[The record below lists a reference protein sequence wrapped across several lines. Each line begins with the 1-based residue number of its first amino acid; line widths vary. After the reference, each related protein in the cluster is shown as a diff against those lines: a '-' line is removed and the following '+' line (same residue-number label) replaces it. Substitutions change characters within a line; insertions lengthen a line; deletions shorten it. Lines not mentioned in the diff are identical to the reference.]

1 MAINAA
7 EEETIESLKKWW
19 DENGKQLM
27 LAVVVVVGGY
37 GSWTLWQGSKTASSD
52 AASDLYE
59 EVLGLAIN
67 EQTGTISDEGAA
79 QIIALATELRQDH
92 SSTIYAR
99 YSALFSAQQQVMA
112 GDLDAAQE
120 TLRWITENPLTGLF
134 VEQDEGLMLTAN
146 LRLGR
151 VLLANGDNDG
161 ALAVVSSLAPKT
173 FEAGYAELQGDVY
186 VAMGRTVEARESYLA
201 AQQAGSSSE
210 GLRMKLDNLSEDS

>member
-7 EEETIESLKKWW
+7 EEEVIESLKKWW

-27 LAVVVVVGGY
+27 LAVVVVAGGY
-37 GSWTLWQGSKTASSD
+37 GGWMVWQGSKTASAD
-52 AASDLYE
+52 AASDIYE
-59 EVLGLAIN
+59 EVLGLAID
-67 EQTGTISDEGAA
+67 EQSGSVSDEDAV
-79 QIIALATELRQDH
+79 QIIALATELREEH
-92 SSTIYAR
+92 SNTIYAR
-99 YSALFSAQQQVMA
+99 YSALFSAQQQVMS
-112 GDLDAAQE
+112 GDLDAAE
-120 TLRWITENPLTGLF
+120 DTLRWVIENPLTGLF
-134 VEQDEGLMLTAN
+134 VQQDDGLILTAN

-161 ALAVVSSLAPKT
+161 ALAVISSLAPKT

-201 AQQAGSSSE
+201 AQQAGSNSD